1 MQYKLTDGEVPE
13 NEPATTHDK
22 HQSLLQAIDGIV
34 WEADAQTF
42 EFIYVSD
49 KVTDILGYTPQQWL
63 STPGFWKDH
72 IYCDDRE
79 LAIGLL
85 GMPTTA
91 AQHHSFDFRMI
102 KSDGN
107 IIWLRNIV
115 SVIGGDDRPGCLV
128 GIMFDITESKLL
140 EDLDHLE
147 KHVLGL
153 SSQKNVSIAAVLHVY
168 MQGMEHLFPQMK
180 CSIHSVRDN
189 RLYDL
194 SSLSLPAAYVAAID
208 GKEIGPLAGSCGTAA
223 FLKQQVIVTDIENDE
238 HWAAYKHLALQYD
251 LRACW
256 SYPIID
262 SEGNAIAV
270 FGIYY
275 DKVKTPGEAE
285 LSIIERS
292 AAILKMILENKLYEE
307 TIVEMNMMI
316 SQGQALANFGTWQWD
331 INNNQVTWS
340 DELFNIYGQNK
351 QGFKA
356 TFEGY
361 VERLHPLDRERVQGI
376 ITNALS
382 AKKDFTFE
390 ERVVRPGGEIRHLKS
405 WGRVM
410 VSETGKPIKMI
421 GACLDITQ
429 AKTTETK
436 MEEIAWL
443 QSHVIR
449 APLARLMGLAGMLH
463 DELKLNG
470 EQLELLDN
478 IVDAAHELDKVIRNI
493 TTKTYM

>member
-1 MQYKLTDGEVPE
+1 MDPKRLASVARPWPQSAWRRRLARLEAENRALRSELALSGADAHFRQVIDASPVPLSVDDMKGTIEYVNRKFAERFGYTRAEVPTSTAWFARAYPNPVYRRQVARE
-13 NEPATTHDK
+13 WKACIKRGLAT
-22 HQSLLQAIDGIV
+22 
-34 WEADAQTF
+34 
-42 EFIYVSD
+42 
-49 KVTDILGYTPQQWL
+49 
-63 STPGFWKDH
+63 
-72 IYCDDRE
+72 
-79 LAIGLL
+79 
-85 GMPTTA
+85 
-91 AQHHSFDFRMI
+91 
-102 KSDGN
+102 
-107 IIWLRNIV
+107 
-115 SVIGGDDRPGCLV
+115 
-128 GIMFDITESKLL
+128 
-140 EDLDHLE
+140 
-147 KHVLGL
+147 
-153 SSQKNVSIAAVLHVY
+153 
-168 MQGMEHLFPQMK
+168 
-180 CSIHSVRDN
+180 
-189 RLYDL
+189 
-194 SSLSLPAAYVAAID
+194 